1 VSIDK
6 ISGNGKN
13 DHRVV
18 CITIIDMREVFME
31 SLQRLLDRDRVLDR
45 IFNPA
50 SIAVIGVSVKGNM
63 FGTGIMNALNA
74 IGFEGVIYPVNPKG
88 GQFDGMKIYTSL
100 QEIPS
105 PVDFAII
112 VVPAE
117 HVPGALEECRKMGIA
132 GAEILSAGFSETGT
146 RKGKILEEQIRK
158 IAEKGIRVVGPNCF
172 GIYSP
177 ASGLTLLPGPDLSR
191 ESGPVAF
198 LSQSGGMSV
207 DFAHIGKWMG
217 FRFSKVV
224 SFGNGVDLRET
235 ELLEYFGRDPETRV
249 ITMYMEGVEDGRGFL
264 EVLKRVA
271 SEKPVIINKGGLSEA
286 GSRAV
291 ESHTASMGGSR
302 VIWESALR
310 QAGAIQV
317 GDLLEMAQTALAF
330 TLLPWKTYHGISVAG
345 GGGALAVSG
354 SDAAE
359 RFGFELPLFD
369 DSLREKILS
378 VLPRQGASAKNPV
391 DAAHPLVGPDAYRE
405 VFLHAGSDSRVDAQ
419 VLVQLL
425 HHYKTIAFGM
435 GIDSVKQVT
444 PYRELATA
452 MREAMDTT
460 GKPVI
465 LVMPDFKQG
474 LDSMDVEE
482 MIREARQIFL
492 EKGIPVFDDLGHCFR
507 ALSHVSRFAFRRRLK
522 ASS

>member
-1 VSIDK
+1 MA
-6 ISGNGKN
+6 G
-13 DHRVV
+13 
-18 CITIIDMREVFME
+18 
-31 SLQRLLDRDRVLDR
+31 
-45 IFNPA
+45 
-50 SIAVIGVSVKGNM
+50 
-63 FGTGIMNALNA
+63 
-74 IGFEGVIYPVNPKG
+74 GF
-88 GQFDGMKIYTSL
+88 
-100 QEIPS
+100 
-105 PVDFAII
+105 
-112 VVPAE
+112 
-117 HVPGALEECRKMGIA
+117 
-132 GAEILSAGFSETGT
+132 
-146 RKGKILEEQIRK
+146 
-158 IAEKGIRVVGPNCF
+158 
-172 GIYSP
+172 
-177 ASGLTLLPGPDLSR
+177 
-191 ESGPVAF
+191 
-198 LSQSGGMSV
+198 
-207 DFAHIGKWMG
+207 W
-217 FRFSKVV
+217 
-224 SFGNGVDLRET
+224 
-235 ELLEYFGRDPETRV
+235 
-249 ITMYMEGVEDGRGFL
+249 

-507 ALSHVSRFAFRRRLK
+507 ALSHVSRFAFRR
-522 ASS
+522 